1 VCIPKT
7 KTGISRSFVIT
18 EDEEGCDPCVTVRKY
33 ISLRPAY
40 LTNKRLL
47 IGYRNKKCVAQVV
60 GVHTVG
66 NAPRKIAEY
75 LGLADANQYTGHC
88 FRRSSASLLVE
99 GGGDLGTLMM
109 HGGWKSVNVARGYVE
124 QSTRM
129 KTNIAK
135 KIMGSFNET
144 REFTTTSSV
153 STPHTACE
161 TVETSV
167 ENENDQFLA
176 STSCSSS
183 SLIRTPS
190 LPVCKEKKAEDLL
203 LASGN
208 HFKNLSN
215 CTFNFYIG
223 K

>member
-99 GGGDLGTLMM
+99 GGGDLGMLMT

-135 KIMGSFNET
+135 KLWGHLMKLESLQLHP
-144 REFTTTSSV
+144 V
-153 STPHTACE
+153 LVPHTQL
-161 TVETSV
+161 VK
-167 ENENDQFLA
+167 L
-176 STSCSSS
+176 
-183 SLIRTPS
+183 
-190 LPVCKEKKAEDLL
+190 
-203 LASGN
+203 
-208 HFKNLSN
+208 
-215 CTFNFYIG
+215 
-223 K
+223 